1 MDVQET
7 TQVLYGPNE
16 ASPLLPKRFPL
27 PAAAQHHD
35 RGTHRAGSPA
45 SASSFPCGLSRVW
58 APHPRALGILH
69 LLRLLALPHFLSPL
83 DPENSCKTALLAYK
97 FNHCSAAPPLPRQ
110 SCVPPHR
117 RPRTRTSSAQ
127 ETDRRDSDRS
137 PRRPQSL
144 SPGLGVE
151 CHQ

>member
-97 FNHCSAAPPLPRQ
+97 FNHCSAAPHFPGNRVSPHTDVPEPGPHLRKRQTGGIPTGHHDGPSPCPR
-110 SCVPPHR
+110 V
-117 RPRTRTSSAQ
+117 
-127 ETDRRDSDRS
+127 
-137 PRRPQSL
+137 
-144 SPGLGVE
+144 
-151 CHQ
+151 